1 MQDSAVLLLD
11 VQLSPV
17 IKSTGGADVPT
28 FKSPRALKSHHSLG
42 ITRQHKKKTRP
53 RTLLFWLSPSKASFN
68 CADGRKG
75 KQKRL

>member
-42 ITRQHKKKTRP
+42 ITRQHKKKT
-53 RTLLFWLSPSKASFN
+53 
-68 CADGRKG
+68 
-75 KQKRL
+75 